1 MAKGRRTLAVLA
13 CGVLALG
20 ALAAG
25 CGDDDGDSGSATSG
39 SDDPIVIG
47 VASAQTGGFSFF
59 DVPVKNAIEMEAAR
73 INEGGGI
80 DGRQIEVVVSDTKS
94 DPNLSASAAI
104 DVLGQGA
111 DVVVTMCDYDLGA
124 PAAREAEKAGK
135 VSLSCA
141 GSPLFGAKG
150 IGPLAFSVN
159 EGTPTQGVIGA
170 QFATSKGW
178 KSVYMLGD
186 TGEDFT
192 RTWCERFKEA
202 FTASGGAVV
211 GEDTFK
217 QGDTTVA
224 SQVSRLRSSGSDPD
238 VIALCGYPPT
248 GATAI
253 KQLRAAG
260 IDAPI
265 VTTSGFDGPYW
276 LESVPG
282 VQDVYALASAS
293 IYGDDPSP
301 EINGLVEDYTAQFDA
316 PATSYLVF
324 GTTMV
329 QALEAAATEAGT
341 VDGPELAAAMQSF
354 TDQELIVGPTTY
366 TESCHIALGRPM
378 RVLEYANDTGKFAEL
393 VTPTDVPVP
402 AECAP

>member
-1 MAKGRRTLAVLA
+1 MGNARRTAALLA
-13 CGVLALG
+13 CGVLAIG

-25 CGDDDGDSGSATSG
+25 CGDDDSSSSSSTASAAGD
-39 SDDPIVIG
+39 PVVIG

-59 DVPVKNAIEMEAAR
+59 DVPVKNAIELAAKQ
-73 INEGGGI
+73 INADGGI
-80 DGRQIEVVVSDTKS
+80 EGRPVEVVVADTKS
-94 DPNLSASAAI
+94 DPNQSAAAAI
-104 DVLGQGA
+104 DVLDKGA

-124 PAAREAEKAGK
+124 PAAREADKAGK
-135 VSLSCA
+135 IALSCA

-159 EGTPTQGVIGA
+159 EGTPTQGVIA
-170 QFATSKGW
+170 ADFASSKGW
-178 KSVYMLGD
+178 KTAYMLGD

-192 RTWCERFKEA
+192 RTWCEEFKTA
-202 FTASGGAVV
+202 FTATNGADAIV

-224 SQVSRLRSSGSDPD
+224 SQVSRLRSSGVKPD

-276 LESVPG
+276 LDSVPG
-282 VQDVYALASAS
+282 VKDVFAVAPAS
-293 IYGDDPSP
+293 IYGDDPSADVNTL
-301 EINGLVEDYTAQFDA
+301 IKDYTAAYGA
-316 PATSYLVF
+316 PATSYLPMVF
-324 GTTMV
+324 TRMNRNV
-329 QALEAAATEAGT
+329 SLLATWSPG
-341 VDGPELAAAMQSF
+341 DLP
-354 TDQELIVGPTTY
+354 
-366 TESCHIALGRPM
+366 
-378 RVLEYANDTGKFAEL
+378 
-393 VTPTDVPVP
+393 PVHG
-402 AECAP
+402 A